1 MDIGSLKNTIN
12 KLLKMP
18 KGLLAAD
25 ESIKTITKRFEK
37 IGLESSP
44 ETDLAYRKMLFTTP
58 GADEFLSGVILFDET
73 IRQSIDGVS
82 VAQYLVNKGIVPGIK
97 VDKGAVPMPNSPQ
110 EKVTEGL
117 DGLEERLDEYKQMGA
132 KFTKWRAVIKI
143 GEEIPTD
150 VCLEENA
157 QILAKYAKL
166 VQDAGL
172 VPIIEPEIIR
182 DGAHE
187 IQKCAEATLRTL
199 KAVFGKINAHQVAL
213 EGLLLKPN
221 MVTAGEDNPN
231 QASAQEVAK
240 ATIEVL
246 LESVPKEVPGILFL
260 SGGQT
265 PDTATENLDAI
276 CKLGGPWAL
285 GYSFARALQGEALEI
300 WQGKDENVQA
310 AQKAFYER
318 GKKVSLARQGKL

>member
-1 MDIGSLKNTIN
+1 MDIAFLKNTIN
-12 KLLKMP
+12 RLLQMP

-37 IGLESSP
+37 IGLESNP
-44 ETDLAYRKMLFTTP
+44 DINLAYRKMLFTTS
-58 GADEFLSGVILFDET
+58 GAEEFLSGVILFDET

-82 VAQYLVNKGIVPGIK
+82 VPQYLANKGIVPGIK
-97 VDKGAVPMPNSPQ
+97 VDKGAVPMPDSPE
-110 EKVTEGL
+110 EKITEGL
-117 DGLEERLDEYKQMGA
+117 DGLEERLDEYKNMGA

-143 GEEIPTD
+143 GEGIPTD
-150 VCLEENA
+150 SCLEENGE
-157 QILAKYAKL
+157 ILAKYAKL
-166 VQDAGL
+166 VQEKGL
-172 VPIIEPEIIR
+172 VPIIEPEVIR
-182 DGAHE
+182 DGSHE
-187 IQKCAEATLRTL
+187 IESCAQATLETL
-199 KAVFGKINAHQVAL
+199 KVVFEKINAHNVAL

-231 QASAQEVAK
+231 QASPQEVAK
-240 ATIEVL
+240 ATIDVL
-246 LESVPKEVPGILFL
+246 MSSVPKEVPGILFL

-265 PDTATENLDAI
+265 PDMATENLNAI
-276 CKLGGPWAL
+276 CKLGGPWDL

-300 WQGKDENVQA
+300 WRGKAENVQA